1 MQFFQDQWKSYF
13 YFQIQEH
20 MLVILEWEGGW
31 RRLWQTFKRC
41 ADKKKKNSS
50 SVALILYS
58 YFKEM
63 GYFEIIAWLT
73 FYVSNFIII
82 MCNNVQVNL

>member
-1 MQFFQDQWKSYF
+1 MVGDVCGKHLKDV
-13 YFQIQEH
+13 QI
-20 MLVILEWEGGW
+20 
-31 RRLWQTFKRC
+31 K
-41 ADKKKKNSS
+41 KKKKNSS

>member
-41 ADKKKKNSS
+41 ADKKKKKQFLSCIDTVLLFQGNG
-50 SVALILYS
+50 I
-58 YFKEM
+58 F
-63 GYFEIIAWLT
+63 
-73 FYVSNFIII
+73 
-82 MCNNVQVNL
+82 